1 RGRGPGDCVEGRG
14 RGLRAGGSRPAVRPY
29 RAHASRP
36 GRPRGDDPPHR
47 SVRAHQPRGLLRG
60 HVVHP
65 GRDGRDPD
73 PPRQQVAE
81 PQAPNTGTDA
91 PGSTFAVLMPAPTP
105 VITPQPTRQALSSG
119 ASLRIFTH
127 PVSGMTVS
135 SAKDPT
141 QCGMSMPE
149 PFTLKR
155 GAPSYVPPI
164 I

>member
-1 RGRGPGDCVEGRG
+1 MIFS
-14 RGLRAGGSRPAVRPY
+14 APASTAPWMTL
-29 RAHASRP
+29 SP
-36 GRPRGDDPPHR
+36 TPP
-47 SVRAHQPRGLLRG
+47 
-60 HVVHP
+60 
-65 GRDGRDPD
+65 
-73 PPRQQVAE
+73 
-81 PQAPNTGTDA
+81 APNTATDA
-91 PGSTFAVLMPAPTP
+91 PGSTFAVLMTAPTP

-164 I
+164 IIVCSATSQWTGRPRPHSRQWPQGFIQQRTT